1 MLFFRTLLALL
12 LCAASSALAGGGH
25 SLTVSAAVLSK
36 NNCRFASASS
46 TRSLAI
52 DPAGSTAATAS
63 INLSVRCT
71 GSAATANWSLASDS
85 GLYGPSPAALLM
97 RHATDA
103 AEFLPYSLSFPG
115 SGSVAKNVWQS
126 LTVTATVAA
135 ADYQNAR
142 PGAYSDT
149 VVLSLLP

>member
-1 MLFFRTLLALL
+1 MVLRLLLAAL

-36 NNCRFASASS
+36 NNCRFATAAS
-46 TRSLAI
+46 TLSLNI
-52 DPAGSTAATAS
+52 DPAGGAAAS
-63 INLSVRCT
+63 ASASLSIRCT
-71 GSAATANWSLASDS
+71 GSAALANWSMTSNSGVYGSSAS
-85 GLYGPSPAALLM
+85 ALRM
-97 RHATDA
+97 RHGTDI
-103 AEFLPYSLSFPG
+103 AEFLPYALSFPAT
-115 SGSVAKNVWQS
+115 GSVAKNVWQS